1 MQEERKLEEFL
12 EMMIEK
18 MESMQEEIK
27 VLNEKQNKEGHNEVQ
42 KSGRTDGG
50 KQIPFSGL

>member
-18 MESMQEEIK
+18 MESMQEEIR
-27 VLNEKQNKEGHNEVQ
+27 VLNEKQNKEDDSRVQ
-42 KSGRTDGG
+42 DARASDSS
-50 KQIPFSGL
+50 KQIPFTGL

>member
-18 MESMQEEIK
+18 MESMQEEIR
-27 VLNEKQNKEGHNEVQ
+27 VLNEIQNKERDNEQ
-42 KSGRTDGG
+42 RIPAPTDEG
-50 KQIPFSGL
+50 KQITIEGL

>member
-27 VLNEKQNKEGHNEVQ
+27 VLNEKQNKEDDNEVRR
-42 KSGRTDGG
+42 STTTDSG
-50 KQIPFSGL
+50 KQLPIEGL